1 MNLVLLEARQ
11 IHIHL
16 VALVRLLDVRLHH
29 VLRVLAVQLTI
40 HVAKAAEKVPVE
52 IIKNVH
58 QVLAENRRKIGA
70 HNANLHSFGLAP
82 LVTLPVM

>member
-1 MNLVLLEARQ
+1 MNFILLKARQ
-11 IHIHL
+11 INIHL
-16 VALVRLLDVRLHH
+16 IALFGFLDIGLHH
-29 VLRVLAVQLTI
+29 VLRVLAVQSTVGI
-40 HVAKAAEKVPVE
+40 AKAPEEIAVE

-58 QVLAENRRKIGA
+58 QVFTKNSGKISA